1 LIPFTCDS
9 CLREVNEKGDF
20 FEFPTCDSRLREV
33 NEKGDFF
40 EFPACDS
47 CLREVNEKGIFLNS
61 LHVTLACGRSTERNF
76 PNKEPTCLVSARR
89 DFAQAPL
96 EEAALAVIADEAE
109 S

>member
-1 LIPFTCDS
+1 M
-9 CLREVNEKGDF
+9 KGD
-20 FEFPTCDSRLREV
+20 
-33 NEKGDFF
+33 
-40 EFPACDS
+40 
-47 CLREVNEKGIFLNS
+47 
-61 LHVTLACGRSTERNF
+61 F